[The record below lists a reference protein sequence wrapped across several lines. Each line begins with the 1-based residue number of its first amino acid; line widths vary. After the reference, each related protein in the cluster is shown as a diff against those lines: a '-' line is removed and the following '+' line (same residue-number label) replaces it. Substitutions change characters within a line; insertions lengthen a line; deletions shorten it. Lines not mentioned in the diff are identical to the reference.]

1 MSFTINKGMWIFTII
16 SEYIVHAIFAAGVI
30 GIIVGFVLGFIPLI
44 SKYKLPIQIISL
56 LTFALG
62 VYLEGGLANE
72 KEWQLKVKEVEAR
85 VAKAEAES
93 ANLNTQLQSALND
106 KGKVIKE
113 KGDTI
118 IKYVDKF
125 RDREVLKTIEGP
137 ERVRVEEVIKYVESC
152 PVPKELLDV
161 HNNAAKLNKG
171 DKK

>member
-1 MSFTINKGMWIFTII
+1 MWIFTII